1 MNENTWSAK
10 FNEMLKK
17 TQLYGSGP
25 KKLDRRP
32 REIEDEDPIEAGRG
46 GACHLALEVLLL
58 EFYSAAS
65 PYRLTAEGRNDFD
78 HVFLMVNDRPMD
90 IGGFTTIDE
99 LRKWYKDDALVPVP
113 TTIEQIQQR
122 FSTHCSAD
130 EKRRYKKLFRYF
142 ISEHRHDLFPK

>member
-1 MNENTWSAK
+1 MNENPWSAW
-10 FNEMLKK
+10 FDERMKK

-25 KKLDRRP
+25 TKLDPRP
-32 REIEDEDPIEAGRG
+32 REIEEENPIEAGRE
-46 GACHLALEVLLL
+46 GACHLALEALL
-58 EFYSAAS
+58 EIYPTAS
-65 PYRLTAEGRNDFD
+65 PHRLTAEGRNDFD

-90 IGGFTTIDE
+90 IRGFTTIDE
-99 LRKWYKDDALVPVP
+99 LRKWYKNHALVPVP